1 MTFGI
6 GIACWLILGSLIAS
20 RLMLFQLPP
29 PGLLPTIVIEVAP
42 PAVAGAAYFDLHGTR
57 PDLLAYGLAGYA
69 VLMVVAQLR
78 FVPIYLRLRF
88 VPGFWSFTFS
98 CCAVAA
104 LALRWIKLEHPFGGA
119 ALADIAVAAVR
130 QLVAAIAARS
140 VVAISRHTFLPAP
153 HYRRSV
159 LRSCAQRWRGSRSA
173 RP

>member
-42 PAVAGAAYFDLHGTR
+42 PAVAGAAYFDLHGTK

-78 FVPIYLRLRF
+78 FVPIYRRLRF
-88 VPGFWSFTFS
+88 VPVWTAQTTSSAT
-98 CCAVAA
+98 
-104 LALRWIKLEHPFGGA
+104 GA
-119 ALADIAVAAVR
+119 APVPPWAH
-130 QLVAAIAARS
+130 S
-140 VVAISRHTFLPAP
+140 VPLKS
-153 HYRRSV
+153 S
-159 LRSCAQRWRGSRSA
+159 
-173 RP
+173 